1 MSKNKLGNTLKK
13 FFVAL
18 FITAFFLFG
27 CKFPATYER
36 SENIMATVVTLKAT
50 GIDAQVAVD
59 ESFEKIF
66 EFVEDVK
73 VDVKKINDGAGN
85 GEFVKISPNV
95 FEVLKISQE
104 YAEITG
110 GAFDVT
116 IGAAVDL
123 WKIAKKNK
131 NLPAQEEIDRVKN
144 FVGYKHLHLDEKNCS
159 AYLDTAGMKINLGG
173 VGKGYGVDIA
183 RKIFLEHEISDG
195 LIDFGT
201 STIYAVGTKRI
212 GLQNPRAENF
222 SDVVEISDAAISTS
236 GDYEN
241 FFEVNGKRYHHII
254 NPVTCKPVDSGVISA
269 TVTVSNEIENCG
281 TVADIL
287 STSIFIL
294 GKERGEK
301 ILPNKSCRLE
311 KIFPNH

>member
-1 MSKNKLGNTLKK
+1 MKK

-18 FITAFFLFG
+18 LVMAFFILG
-27 CKFPATYER
+27 CKSPVTYER
-36 SENIMATVVTLKAT
+36 TENIMATVVTLKAT

-123 WKIAKKNK
+123 WKVAKKNK
-131 NLPAQEEIDRVKN
+131 SLPAQEEISRVKN
-144 FVGYKHLHLDEKNCS
+144 FVGYKHLHLDEKKCS
-159 AYLDTAGMKINLGG
+159 VYLDTAGMKINLGG

-183 RKIFLEHEISDG
+183 RKIFLQHGIFDG

-201 STIYAVGTKRI
+201 STIFAVGTKRI
-212 GLQNPRAENF
+212 GLRNPRAENF

-241 FFEVNGKRYHHII
+241 FFEVDGKRYHHII
-254 NPVTCKPVDSGVISA
+254 NPATCQPVDSGVISA
-269 TVTVSNEIENCG
+269 TVKVSNEVENCG

-287 STSIFIL
+287 STSVFIL
-294 GKERGEK
+294 GKER
-301 ILPNKSCRLE
+301 SE
-311 KIFPNH
+311 KIFPNKVLSLKLET